1 MLANLEQQPADALL
15 ALIKLHNTDP
25 RVDKIDLGVGVYRT
39 GQGETPV
46 FGAIKA
52 AEQLLVD
59 TSDKGFR
66 QRFAR
71 IAAQREADLRQS
83 LAKAG
88 VDALELSTDG
98 DLVDCLTRFIDLRK
112 RRARASGG
120 GRLPAHLAQAA

>member
-1 MLANLEQQPADALL
+1 MR
-15 ALIKLHNTDP
+15 LHDP
-25 RVDKIDLGVGVYRT
+25 MELQLPDLGLIPILDAET
-39 GQGETPV
+39 G
-46 FGAIKA
+46 
-52 AEQLLVD
+52 EQLLVD